1 MSGVPPFSSCGALYA
16 PSARFRLS
24 IIYCQTPIAESWA
37 QLRAWAQGRGRGR
50 ARLRYGCG
58 SWPFPATALRVRCPW
73 HPLGG
78 TMNVIGGDEKRNR
91 SGSARGGALREP
103 PPIRTALTPALGP
116 AQPARCARCTGPL
129 ARHAAAVGRTGSSGD
144 TPTARCPYRALKA
157 RLKCP
162 PIKDSRYRHY
172 PNYLHVDH
180 VKSIM
185 YQSF

>member
-1 MSGVPPFSSCGALYA
+1 MRGLVIQVQVLRTKLFYRGILFPVSAVPPFSSCGALYA
-16 PSARFRLS
+16 PGARFRLG
-24 IIYCQTPIAESWA
+24 IISCSTPIAAPRA

-103 PPIRTALTPALGP
+103 PPIRTAMMPARVPRSRRGARASPVHWGGTRSQVVVLGP
-116 AQPARCARCTGPL
+116 VGIHQPRAAPIARCRRG
-129 ARHAAAVGRTGSSGD
+129 
-144 TPTARCPYRALKA
+144 
-157 RLKCP
+157 
-162 PIKDSRYRHY
+162 
-172 PNYLHVDH
+172 
-180 VKSIM
+180 
-185 YQSF
+185 